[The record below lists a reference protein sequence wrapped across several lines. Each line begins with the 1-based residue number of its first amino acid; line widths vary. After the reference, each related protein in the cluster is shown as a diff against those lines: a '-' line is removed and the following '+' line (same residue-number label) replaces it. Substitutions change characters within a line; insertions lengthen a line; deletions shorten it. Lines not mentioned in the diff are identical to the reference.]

1 MLKASFQKYR
11 LHFKEP
17 SGTSR
22 GILLDKDTYFI
33 RIWEEGAETCF
44 GLGECALFRGLSA
57 EDRPDYEEKLRE
69 VCNRIAEIE
78 IASLQE
84 WSSIRFG
91 VEMAFAD
98 LRQGGKR
105 IYFPS
110 AFSAG
115 EAGIE
120 INGLIW
126 MGDRETMLQR
136 IRAKLDAGFHCIK
149 VKIGA
154 IDFQSELDLLKFIRR
169 RFGRED
175 VELRVDANGAFAPE
189 TALERLDTLAKYDL
203 HSIEQP
209 IRQGQWREMARLCAR
224 TPVPIALDEELIG
237 VNDAGQKRELL
248 EAIRPRYI
256 ILKPALAG
264 GFSGTEEWIRLAEAR
279 GIGWWVTSA
288 LESNI
293 GLSALAQ
300 WTYGLQNPMP
310 QGLGTGLLYTN
321 NIPSPLQLTGERL
334 YYRPQRMWDLSSIS

>member
-1 MLKASFQKYR
+1 MKAAYTR
-11 LHFKEP
+11 YILDFKVP
-17 SGTSR
+17 GGTSR
-22 GILLDKDTYFI
+22 GILTQKETWFV
-33 RIWEEGAETCF
+33 RIWHDETPWIF
-44 GLGECALFRGLSA
+44 GIGECALFRGLSA
-57 EDRPDYEEKLRE
+57 DDRPGYEEKLKE
-69 VCNRIAEIE
+69 VCGQVDTLDTV
-78 IASLQE
+78 SLRD

-91 VEMAFAD
+91 VETALLD
-98 LRQGGKR
+98 LKNGGKR
-105 IYFPS
+105 KICPG
-110 AFSAG
+110 AFYEGKQS
-115 EAGIE
+115 IE

-126 MGDRETMLQR
+126 MGDKEAMYSR
-136 IRAKLDAGFHCIK
+136 IEEKLTAGFRCVK
-149 VKIGA
+149 LKIGA
-154 IDFQSELDLLKFIRR
+154 IDFNSELELLKSIRSR
-169 RFGRED
+169 YGKDEI
-175 VELRVDANGAFAPE
+175 ELRVDANGAFLPSEAMSK
-189 TALERLDTLAKYDL
+189 LDRLSRYDI

>member
-1 MLKASFQKYR
+1 MKAAYTR
-11 LHFKEP
+11 YILDFKVP
-17 SGTSR
+17 GGTSR
-22 GILLDKDTYFI
+22 GILTQKETWFV
-33 RIWEEGAETCF
+33 RIWHDETPWIF
-44 GLGECALFRGLSA
+44 GIGECALFRGLSA
-57 EDRPDYEEKLRE
+57 DDRPGYEEKLKE
-69 VCNRIAEIE
+69 VCGQIDTLDTV
-78 IASLQE
+78 SLRD

-91 VEMAFAD
+91 VETALLD
-98 LRQGGKR
+98 LKNGGKR
-105 IYFPS
+105 KICPG
-110 AFSAG
+110 AFYEGKQS
-115 EAGIE
+115 IE

-126 MGDRETMLQR
+126 MGDKEAMYSR
-136 IRAKLDAGFHCIK
+136 IEEKLTAGFRCVK
-149 VKIGA
+149 LKIGA
-154 IDFQSELDLLKFIRR
+154 IDFNSELELLKSIRSR
-169 RFGRED
+169 YGKDEI
-175 VELRVDANGAFAPE
+175 ELRVDANGAFLPSEAMFK
-189 TALERLDTLAKYDL
+189 LDRLSRYDI

-264 GFSGTEEWIRLAEAR
+264 GFSGTEEWIRLAEVR

>member
-1 MLKASFQKYR
+1 MKAAYTR
-11 LHFKEP
+11 YILDFKVP
-17 SGTSR
+17 GGTSR
-22 GILLDKDTYFI
+22 GILTQKETWFV
-33 RIWEEGAETCF
+33 RIWHDETPWIF
-44 GLGECALFRGLSA
+44 GIGECALFRGLSA
-57 EDRPDYEEKLRE
+57 DDRPGYEEKLKE
-69 VCNRIAEIE
+69 VCGQVDTLDTV
-78 IASLQE
+78 SLRD

-91 VEMAFAD
+91 VETALLD
-98 LRQGGKR
+98 LKNGGKR
-105 IYFPS
+105 KICPG
-110 AFSAG
+110 AFYEGKQS
-115 EAGIE
+115 IE

-126 MGDRETMLQR
+126 MGDKEAMYSR
-136 IRAKLDAGFHCIK
+136 IEEKLTAGFRCVK
-149 VKIGA
+149 LKIGA
-154 IDFQSELDLLKFIRR
+154 IDFNSELELLKSIRSR
-169 RFGRED
+169 YGKDEI
-175 VELRVDANGAFAPE
+175 ELRVDANGAFLPSEAMFK
-189 TALERLDTLAKYDL
+189 LDRLSRYDI

-264 GFSGTEEWIRLAEAR
+264 GFSGTEEWIRLAEVR

>member
-78 IASLQE
+78 TASLQE

-189 TALERLDTLAKYDL
+189 TALERSDALAKYDL